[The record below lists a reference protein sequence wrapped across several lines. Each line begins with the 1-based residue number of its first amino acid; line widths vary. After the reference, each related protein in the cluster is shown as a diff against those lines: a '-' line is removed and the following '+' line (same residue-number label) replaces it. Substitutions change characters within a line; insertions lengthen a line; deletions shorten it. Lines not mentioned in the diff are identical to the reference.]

1 MKFNKHLSLY
11 VLIFLFSTHSY
22 SLCKESTVSK
32 LSDIKIFNE
41 KETNQINNRYPDFHK
56 NDQLFTP
63 YQFQS
68 ISNLK
73 LAQLLGDLIIHPT
86 IQFDDTETLITFAD
100 QVRQSGLDFKA
111 LEPRINKY
119 LLAKQTL
126 FEALR
131 KAVERETFHQ
141 FKILR
146 NKEVLGAFDS
156 FVQNI
161 TKLKLSDPHQ
171 AKIINAYAVCVDS
184 FNHAHHRESMKPKI
198 CDPVDDYPKPRSK
211 RKIVSVRESLAHEAT
226 REVMAYRALIAHA
239 RDISE
244 RQKLTSFEKVKMAK
258 CIAEQSLKF
267 FEPSRHLFQALKK
280 TCEMDEK
287 SPEEAFFMES
297 GVCGNFSGL
306 TYNIAKQLGLK
317 DKIFLTKKGVH
328 IYLEFTERNNWYHA
342 HPFNSQT
349 SCDIIKF
356 KN

>member
-1 MKFNKHLSLY
+1 MKFNNYLPLSM
-11 VLIFLFSTHSY
+11 LILFFSAHAY
-22 SLCKESTVSK
+22 SLHKEPIISN
-32 LSDIKIFNE
+32 LSDIKKFNE
-41 KETNQINNRYPDFHK
+41 KEINQIKNRYHDYHK
-56 NDQLFTP
+56 NNQLFTP
-63 YQFQS
+63 YQFDS
-68 ISNLK
+68 INSLK
-73 LAQLLGDLIIHPT
+73 LGPVLGNLIIHPT

-100 QVRQSGLDFKA
+100 QVRQSGLEFNA

-131 KAVERETFHQ
+131 KAVERERFHQ

-146 NKEVLGAFDS
+146 NKEVLGSFDA

-171 AKIINAYAVCVDS
+171 AKIINAYAVCVES
-184 FNHAHHRESMKPKI
+184 FNHTRHREFIRPNI

-211 RKIVSVRESLAHEAT
+211 RKIVSVRESLSDETT

-244 RQKLTSFEKVKMAK
+244 RQRLTSFEKVKMAK

-267 FEPSRHLFQALKK
+267 FEPSHHLFRALQK
-280 TCEMDEK
+280 TCAMDEK

-306 TYNIAKQLGLK
+306 AYNIAKQLGMK

-328 IYLEFTERNNWYHA
+328 IYIEFTELNNWYHA

-349 SCDIIKF
+349 SCDIIRF